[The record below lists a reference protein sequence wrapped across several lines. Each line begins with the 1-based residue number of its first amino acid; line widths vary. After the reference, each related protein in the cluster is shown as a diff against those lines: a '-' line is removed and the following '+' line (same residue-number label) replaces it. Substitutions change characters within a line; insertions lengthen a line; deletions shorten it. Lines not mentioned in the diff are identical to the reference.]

1 MVELSE
7 RADKICERV
16 MKVLEDRV
24 FDDEVQQDLRGLLQ
38 SLQVLGELLKL
49 QSSEASPHLV
59 RVIMEG
65 GTEELGG

>member
-1 MVELSE
+1 MVDLSE

-16 MKVLEDRV
+16 LKVLESRV
-24 FDDEVQQDLRGLLQ
+24 FDDDVQQDLRGLLQ
-38 SLQVLGELLKL
+38 SIQLLGELLKL

-65 GTEELGG
+65 GIDELGG